1 MKKYL
6 SLFLAV
12 CLLCGMLVMPV
23 SAATTTQLNAA
34 DALYSLGLFLGTN
47 KGYELNNSLTR
58 EQSAMLL
65 VRMLGALETAETG
78 DYTHPFTDVA
88 PWASKVVAYA
98 YANEYVKG
106 YSATKYGGADTVT
119 DFQYLTIV
127 LRVLGYTDG
136 GENPDFYYRTSRG
149 LAKKIG
155 LVDNVE
161 DDASFTRG
169 DAVEI
174 FWRALNTKL
183 KDSDKT
189 LADRLIDQKVFDAKA
204 FAKATG
210 YSETGNPESEGREEN
225 KKPDT
230 SDNTNN
236 SGNNGSTDNSGNN
249 GSNGGSTTP
258 PSGKLEDTT
267 WEQYLAMSADE
278 QLAFFQKFSNP
289 ADFFTWKEKAEAEY
303 EKNQNVIEVGA
314 DGTVDLG
321 QILGKN

>member
-23 SAATTTQLNAA
+23 SAATTTELNAA

-65 VRMLGALETAETG
+65 VRMLGALETAEAG
-78 DYTHPFTDVA
+78 SYTHPFTDVA

-155 LVDNVE
+155 LVDSVE

-169 DAVEI
+169 EAVEI

-225 KKPDT
+225 KK
-230 SDNTNN
+230 
-236 SGNNGSTDNSGNN
+236 
-249 GSNGGSTTP
+249 
-258 PSGKLEDTT
+258 
-267 WEQYLAMSADE
+267 
-278 QLAFFQKFSNP
+278 
-289 ADFFTWKEKAEAEY
+289 
-303 EKNQNVIEVGA
+303 
-314 DGTVDLG
+314 
-321 QILGKN
+321 

>member
-23 SAATTTQLNAA
+23 SAATTTELNAA

-65 VRMLGALETAETG
+65 VRMLGALETAEAG
-78 DYTHPFTDVA
+78 SYTHPFTDVA

-136 GENPDFYYRTSRG
+136 SENPDFYYRTSRG
-149 LAKKIG
+149 LA
-155 LVDNVE
+155 
-161 DDASFTRG
+161 
-169 DAVEI
+169 
-174 FWRALNTKL
+174 
-183 KDSDKT
+183 
-189 LADRLIDQKVFDAKA
+189 
-204 FAKATG
+204 
-210 YSETGNPESEGREEN
+210 
-225 KKPDT
+225 
-230 SDNTNN
+230 
-236 SGNNGSTDNSGNN
+236 
-249 GSNGGSTTP
+249 
-258 PSGKLEDTT
+258 
-267 WEQYLAMSADE
+267 
-278 QLAFFQKFSNP
+278 
-289 ADFFTWKEKAEAEY
+289 
-303 EKNQNVIEVGA
+303 
-314 DGTVDLG
+314 
-321 QILGKN
+321 

>member
-1 MKKYL
+1 
-6 SLFLAV
+6 
-12 CLLCGMLVMPV
+12 MLVMPV
-23 SAATTTQLNAA
+23 SAATTTELNAA

-47 KGYELNNSLTR
+47 KGYELSNSLTR

-65 VRMLGALETAETG
+65 DAYVGRAGDRRSRQLHPPLHRRCPLGL
-78 DYTHPFTDVA
+78 
-88 PWASKVVAYA
+88 KVVAYA

-136 GENPDFYYRTSRG
+136 GETPDFYYRTSRG

-155 LVDNVE
+155 LVDSVE
-161 DDASFTRG
+161 DAASFTRG
-169 DAVEI
+169 EAVEI

-249 GSNGGSTTP
+249 GNNGGSTTP

-267 WEQYLAMSADE
+267 WEQYLAMSEDE
-278 QLAFFQKFSNP
+278 QYEF
-289 ADFFTWKEKAEAEY
+289 Y
-303 EKNQNVIEVGA
+303 EKFDSPKAFYEWKKEGRGGI
-314 DGTVDLG
+314 
-321 QILGKN
+321 